1 MKKVILLMSLIFL
14 LFSGT
19 ITAFTYAEQ
28 NKDIYLE
35 NETEFIR
42 ISNGI
47 RTNNSSRLIPSGAIQ
62 GQNDVY
68 EIYFEYEIFFNKD
81 YDLDIAVDELSL
93 STGLL
98 SEEALH
104 ELFNFEISVEYQNN
118 VKVNN
123 GLFDEIEDG
132 SKAIVTITVSLNMPQ
147 NKLQYDAITT
157 STLDFTALFT
167 IIK

>member
-28 NKDIYLE
+28 NKDMYIE
-35 NETEFIR
+35 NEKEFIT

-47 RTNNSSRLIPSGAIQ
+47 RTNNASRLIPSGAIQ

-68 EIYFEYEIFFNKD
+68 EIYFEYEIYFNNE
-81 YDLDIAVDELSL
+81 YDLDIAVDELHL
-93 STGLL
+93 SSGLL
-98 SEEALH
+98 TEDTLK
-104 ELFNFEISVEYQNN
+104 ELFNFETSVTYKEN

-123 GLFDEIEDG
+123 GLFNEIEDG
-132 SKAIVTITVSLNMPQ
+132 TKAIITVTVSLNMPQ

-157 STLDFTALFT
+157 STLDFTTFFT
-167 IIK
+167 IHK